1 MTAHPHV
8 GGTVLGVERSL
19 SGQQWC
25 WRVADERAVRAV
37 AQRGLPD
44 VVARAL
50 VARGIGPD
58 EVEGYLSP
66 SLRASLPDPLVVRD
80 MAPAVGRL
88 ADAIAG
94 DELIGVFGDYDV
106 DGATSAALL
115 SRYIQAV
122 GGRARVYVPDRLTEG
137 YGPSAPGLG
146 SLRQAG
152 ARVVVT
158 VDCGA
163 TALEPLAQA
172 RAWGL
177 DVVVVD
183 HHLPGPRLPD
193 ALVVDPNRLDDSSA
207 LGQLAA
213 VGVTFL
219 LVVALNRVLRER
231 GWFAARAEP
240 DLLGWLDL
248 VALGTVCDVVPL
260 VGLNRALVTQGIK
273 VLGRRRNVG
282 LAALADVAR
291 LDERPGAYH
300 LGYLLG
306 PRINA
311 GGRLGEPDLGV
322 RLLTTEDADEARR
335 IAARLDAANAERRA
349 IEETIVAQALEQADA
364 QPPGA
369 ITVVAGEGWHA
380 GVIGIVASRLVERL
394 RRPAVVVAVEGGIAK
409 GSGRSVPG
417 ADLGAA
423 VLHARQAGLLMSGG
437 GHPMAAGFTCA
448 ADRLYEVAEALERQL
463 APAVGAIPPT
473 PTLGLDGALTPEAA
487 SVDLHGLVE
496 RLGPF
501 GAGNAEPRFALVD
514 CRIVRADVVGT
525 GHVRCIFA
533 GPRQGRVK
541 AIAFRHAETAIGRAL
556 LERGGPPLHLAGTL
570 RADRWRGEEGVLFV
584 VDDAAQ
590 AAP

>member
-1 MTAHPHV
+1 MTAHPHAGV
-8 GGTVLGVERSL
+8 TVLGVERSL

-50 VARGIGPD
+50 VARGVGPD
-58 EVEGYLSP
+58 DVEGYLNP

-80 MAPAVGRL
+80 MAPTAARL

-115 SRYIQAV
+115 SRYIHAV
-122 GGRARVYVPDRLTEG
+122 GGRCRVYVPDRLTEG
-137 YGPSAPGLG
+137 YGPSASGLG
-146 SLRQAG
+146 ALRQAG

-163 TALEPLAQA
+163 TALEPVAEA

-177 DVVVVD
+177 DVIVVD

-193 ALVVDPNRLDDSSA
+193 ALVVDPNRLDDTSA

-231 GWFAARAEP
+231 GWFATRTEP

-260 VGLNRALVTQGIK
+260 VGVNRVLVTQGIK
-273 VLGRRRNVG
+273 VLARRRNVG

-322 RLLTTEDADEARR
+322 RLLITEDTDEARR
-335 IAARLDAANAERRA
+335 IAVRLDAANAERRA
-349 IEETIVAQALEQADA
+349 IEEAIVAQAFEQADTA
-364 QPPGA
+364 PIGA
-369 ITVVAGEGWHA
+369 ITFVAGEGWHA

-417 ADLGAA
+417 VDLGAA
-423 VLHARQAGLLMSGG
+423 VLHARQAGLLMNGG

-448 ADRLYEVAEALERQL
+448 ADRLGEVASALERRL
-463 APAVGAIPPT
+463 APAVGAQGAT

-487 SVDLHGLVE
+487 NAELHGLVE

-501 GAGNAEPRFALVD
+501 GAGNAEPRFALAD
-514 CRIVRADVVGT
+514 CRVVRADVVGT
-525 GHVRCIFA
+525 GHVRCIVA
-533 GPRQGRVK
+533 GPRQGRLK
-541 AIAFRHAETAIGRAL
+541 AIAFRHAETAVGRAL
-556 LERGGPPLHLAGTL
+556 LERGGPQLHLAGTL
-570 RADRWRGEEGVLFV
+570 RADRWRGEDGVQFV